1 MFLLPGKD
9 NFIMKEQIVKKSQ
22 QTQQA
27 EKIAEKLAAFLQ
39 PHIGEIIHSNVHFE
53 NAGRVNV
60 RCTYDPAN
68 FLYRVRAQLKI
79 NSERRLDR
87 VMIADSLGQ
96 SINQY
101 FFSLQADMIEESLEL
116 QELLAVGRLD
126 PARMYSFNRRYD
138 VLNHQLKLKEI
149 EYDSKNPL
157 LVNVWFGFRW

>member
-1 MFLLPGKD
+1 MQKQ
-9 NFIMKEQIVKKSQ
+9 KVYQK
-22 QTQQA
+22 QQA
-27 EKIAEKLAAFLQ
+27 ENITEKLAAFLQ

-68 FLYRVRAQLKI
+68 FLYRIRAQLKI

-87 VMIADSLGQ
+87 AMIEDSLGQ